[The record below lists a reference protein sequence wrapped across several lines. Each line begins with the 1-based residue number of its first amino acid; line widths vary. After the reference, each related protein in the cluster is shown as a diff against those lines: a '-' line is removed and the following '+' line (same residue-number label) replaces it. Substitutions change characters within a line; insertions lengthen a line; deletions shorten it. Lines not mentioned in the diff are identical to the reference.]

1 MTRVALLS
9 SEPIRPLMA
18 GIGIRYLEF
27 ARRLPAAGVDV
38 VLVSPAAPEETAEV
52 GGLGGVEVRRF
63 ERGRLAAILGD
74 CDAAVAQGQLA
85 NDLVLEMPGLP
96 VAIDLY
102 DPWLIENFA
111 YHQTLGLDPYR
122 NDHATWVLQM
132 SRGDFFLCSSEEQRT
147 FYLGFLAALG
157 RVNPERMAG
166 DPDLATLIAPVPF
179 GVPDAL
185 PPHRPVLP
193 PRAAGERRLLFGGLY
208 DWYDP
213 WTLLDALA
221 ALDRPWTLLLIRNP
235 NPESTPQRLFA
246 AVEARCRSLGWWG
259 SRVQVHDWV
268 PAERRY
274 DLLRD
279 VDLLV
284 APHRPSLETRLS
296 LRTRFLDALAAGCPV
311 VTSEGG
317 AMSRLLIRA
326 PRRLDRPFRRRSG
339 PGAHARGS
347 PGRPHRPSGRRP
359 RAGHRLPLGPRA
371 GAARPLLPRA
381 LGGRDQGA
389 FRPAPRDRGPFG
401 PPRLPPAPQAPRL
414 AGEARVTGG
423 GIGKVTVAIL
433 SWNGRRHLETCL
445 EALAAQHDP
454 GVPWEIL
461 VLDNGSTDGTAA
473 WMRERWGSDRRVR
486 LIESPLNLGFCGGNN
501 RLAAEAEGD
510 ALALL
515 NNDTRPEPGWLGA
528 LVEATRL
535 RPAGRGRR
543 LRQDRG
549 LGGEAP
555 RLRPRPDDLR
565 RPRLPARLP
574 QASEDRAGAGGGG
587 GAPLRLRRQP
597 AGAPRLLP
605 GGRRLRRELL
615 RLPGGRRP
623 RLAPLVGRGADRLR
637 ARRGRA
643 SPLQRHE
650 RPAGALQPRL
660 PLRAQRLPDGV

>member
-38 VLVSPAAPEETAEV
+38 VLVSPAEPAETA
-52 GGLGGVEVRRF
+52 GFSGLGGVEVRRF
-63 ERGRLAAILGD
+63 ERGRLAAILGN

-111 YHQTLGLDPYR
+111 YFETLGLDPYR
-122 NDHATWVLQM
+122 NDHATWALQM

-157 RVNPERMAG
+157 RVNPERIQG
-166 DPDLATLIAPVPF
+166 DPDLATLLAPVPF

-185 PPHRPVLP
+185 PAHRPVLP

-221 ALDRPWTLLLIRNP
+221 LLDRPWTLLLIRNP

-317 AMSRLLIRA
+317 AMSRLLA
-326 PRRLDRPFRRRSG
+326 E
-339 PGAHARGS
+339 H
-347 PGRPHRPSGRRP
+347 
-359 RAGHRLPLGPRA
+359 RAGWIAPAGDAPALARTLAEALDDPGSRQA
-371 GAARPLLPRA
+371 GARELVA
-381 LGGRDQGA
+381 A
-389 FRPAPRDRGPFG
+389 FRWDR
-401 PPRLPPAPQAPRL
+401 
-414 AGEARVTGG
+414 V
-423 GIGKVTVAIL
+423 
-433 SWNGRRHLETCL
+433 
-445 EALAAQHDP
+445 
-454 GVPWEIL
+454 
-461 VLDNGSTDGTAA
+461 
-473 WMRERWGSDRRVR
+473 
-486 LIESPLNLGFCGGNN
+486 
-501 RLAAEAEGD
+501 
-510 ALALL
+510 
-515 NNDTRPEPGWLGA
+515 
-528 LVEATRL
+528 
-535 RPAGRGRR
+535 
-543 LRQDRG
+543 
-549 LGGEAP
+549 
-555 RLRPRPDDLR
+555 
-565 RPRLPARLP
+565 
-574 QASEDRAGAGGGG
+574 
-587 GAPLRLRRQP
+587 
-597 AGAPRLLP
+597 
-605 GGRRLRRELL
+605 
-615 RLPGGRRP
+615 
-623 RLAPLVGRGADRLR
+623 LAPLVRFCRDPWLDPTKERFAQRPATVAPPDRLAFR
-637 ARRGRA
+637 LRRKLRGWRGRMA
-643 SPLQRHE
+643 
-650 RPAGALQPRL
+650 
-660 PLRAQRLPDGV
+660 